1 MCELPDYIYD
11 KREPHL
17 VPVTRFKIILHVL
30 FYLCTS
36 GNLKEEFGEN
46 IPSEQVNEAV
56 CLNEGKF
63 SHYSLFIG
71 YVFCLGIC
79 VLFEMIVLAMVA
91 MTVELVVTVV
101 VTVMSHSTMMLL
113 MIVCNKD
120 LTTKVLLQTN
130 MLTRK

>member
-1 MCELPDYIYD
+1 MY
-11 KREPHL
+11 
-17 VPVTRFKIILHVL
+17 FFII
-30 FYLCTS
+30 CTL

-56 CLNEGKF
+56 RLNERKF

-79 VLFEMIVLAMVA
+79 VLFEMMVLAMVA
-91 MTVELVVTVV
+91 MTVELVVTVA
-101 VTVMSHSTMMLL
+101 VTVMSHSIMMLL
-113 MIVCNKD
+113 MIVCNSD
-120 LTTKVLLQTN
+120 LTTNVLLQTN